1 MSDFAGIFEES
12 VGQLSWTRVVMTVVI
27 GVALIIALTEVVFS
41 LFDPSFDIHETL
53 ILTMIGIGTGG
64 KVSQK
69 AFEKKS

>member
-1 MSDFAGIFEES
+1 MEIMTMFEES
-12 VGQLSWTRVVMTVVI
+12 VGQLSWTRVVMTIVI
-27 GVALIIALTEVVFS
+27 GVALIIGLTEVIYS
-41 LFDPSFDIHETL
+41 LFEPSFDIHETL